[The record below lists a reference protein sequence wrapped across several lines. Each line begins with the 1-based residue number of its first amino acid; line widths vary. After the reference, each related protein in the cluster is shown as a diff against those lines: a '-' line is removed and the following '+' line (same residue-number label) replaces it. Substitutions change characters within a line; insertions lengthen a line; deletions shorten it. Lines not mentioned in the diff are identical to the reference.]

1 MKKRGGGGV
10 YMPYWGEKGF
20 DCKSKKFSNN
30 SAEARK
36 MDTHSSQFKQKEQ
49 QEILYP
55 VLLNTII
62 ERILVVSNFSAQA
75 GVLRIPKPFNIQLKY
90 LSFRKPSSLY
100 IYINFRASHDF

>member
-1 MKKRGGGGV
+1 
-10 YMPYWGEKGF
+10 
-20 DCKSKKFSNN
+20 
-30 SAEARK
+30 